1 MNDRLCRNYSN
12 AEIFH
17 ASKAEY
23 QTALKNSGYKNNYF
37 KSNQVKKKK
46 IMTDEADKVTSYSLT
61 HHLVQ
66 HCQQMLQ
73 NDS

>member
-1 MNDRLCRNYSN
+1 
-12 AEIFH
+12 
-17 ASKAEY
+17 
-23 QTALKNSGYKNNYF
+23 
-37 KSNQVKKKK
+37 
-46 IMTDEADKVTSYSLT
+46 MTDEADKVTSYSLT

>member
-37 KSNQVKKKK
+37 KSNQVKKN
-46 IMTDEADKVTSYSLT
+46 
-61 HHLVQ
+61 
-66 HCQQMLQ
+66 
-73 NDS
+73 NDRRSRQSNII

>member
-46 IMTDEADKVTSYSLT
+46 
-61 HHLVQ
+61 
-66 HCQQMLQ
+66 
-73 NDS
+73 NDRRSRQSNII